1 MYKNIILNTYLLTK
15 LHIMFNQ
22 FFGEEGVKRVS
33 KWAAISLILLS
44 VFLLMKVIT
53 DFKNLPNIGKEIYPQ
68 STIMVTGKGEAYAIP
83 DIASFSFSVTEV
95 GDTVKQAQEKA
106 DQKINKALSV
116 VREAGVED
124 KDIKTTNYNVYPKY
138 EWNQV
143 VCITYP
149 CPSGKQVLIGY
160 EVNQTITVKVR
171 DTEKVGDMVTKVGAA
186 EVSNIS
192 GVEFTVDDREQY
204 VAKAREDAIKEAKTK
219 AKELAKQL
227 DVKLGKM
234 MYYNENGNYPMY
246 YGEGMGGGAKDMAVS
261 SVAPTRAEL
270 PTGESKITSEI
281 TITYEIK

>member
-1 MYKNIILNTYLLTK
+1 
-15 LHIMFNQ
+15 MFNQ

-44 VFLLMKVIT
+44 AFLFMKVIT

-83 DIASFSFSVTEV
+83 DIATFNFSVTEL
-95 GDTVKQAQEKA
+95 GTTVKEAQEKA
-106 DQKINKALSV
+106 DQKINNALSV

-149 CPSGKQVLIGY
+149 CPAGKQVLMGY

-171 DTEKVGDMVTKVGAA
+171 DTEKVGDMVTKVGSS

-192 GVEFTVDDREQY
+192 GVEFTVDDREKY
-204 VAKAREDAIKEAKTK
+204 VAEAREEAIAEAKVK

-227 DVKLGKM
+227 GVKLGKM
-234 MYYNENGNYPMY
+234 MYYNEMGDYPMY
-246 YGEGMGGGAKDMAVS
+246 YGEGMGGAKDMMVS
-261 SVAPTRAEL
+261 SVAPARAEL
-270 PTGESKITSEI
+270 PVGESKITSEI
-281 TITYEIK
+281 TITYEIR